1 VQVTAVL
8 AAAVALAASAPAP
21 LPHGLIAFSG
31 NCRTCPPAGEG
42 AALFTLRP
50 DGRVLQVALSNAAD
64 PRWSPNGRE
73 LVFNRIMPGGTA
85 GAGFSALWRSNVDG
99 SGLRQLT
106 SNHYD
111 SEADWSPDGKRIVF
125 VRLDPDAAS
134 AARSAL
140 WTVRRDGSGARLLLR
155 TRMGGALD
163 PEWSA
168 DGRRIVFAASADR
181 IYEVGSNGRGLRL
194 LGLRGRGP
202 RSSPDGRQLA
212 AVYGTKKGPTI
223 NVLDRK
229 SGDRR
234 IFAMGATAVAAGPL
248 AWSADGRWL
257 AYGRGREVRDPIG
270 GASTTYDLWCLR
282 LSDGR
287 RQLILRNLDLDGLD
301 WRRN

>member
-1 VQVTAVL
+1 MQVTAVL
-8 AAAVALAASAPAP
+8 VAAVALAGSAPAP
-21 LPHGLIAFSG
+21 LPHGLLAFSG
-31 NCRTCPPAGEG
+31 NCRRCPPAGEG

-50 DGRVLQVALSNAAD
+50 DGKTLQVAISNASD

-73 LVFNRIMPGGTA
+73 LVFSRLTPSGTSLT
-85 GAGFSALWRSNVDG
+85 GFSEIWRSNPDG
-99 SGLRQLT
+99 SGLRRLT
-106 SNHYD
+106 TGHTD
-111 SEADWSPDGKRIVF
+111 AEADWAPDGKRLVF
-125 VRLDPDAAS
+125 VRYELARAAVS
-134 AARSAL
+134 SL
-140 WTVRRDGSGARLLLR
+140 WTIRRDGSGENLLLPAR
-155 TRMGGALD
+155 AGGVRD

-168 DGRRIVFAASADR
+168 DGRRIVFARSADR

-194 LGLRGRGP
+194 LRLRGRLP

-234 IFAMGATAVAAGPL
+234 IFAMGPAAVAAGPL

-257 AYGRGREVRDPIG
+257 AYGREREVRDPIG
-270 GASTTYDLWCLR
+270 GRSTTYDLWCLR
-282 LSDGR
+282 LSDGH
-287 RQLILRNLDLDGLD
+287 RQVILRNMDLGGLD

>member
-8 AAAVALAASAPAP
+8 AAAVALAGSAPAP

-50 DGRVLQVALSNAAD
+50 DGKTLQVAISNASD
-64 PRWSPNGRE
+64 PRWSPDGRE
-73 LVFNRIMPGGTA
+73 LVFSRLTPGGTSLT
-85 GAGFSALWRSNVDG
+85 GFSEIWRSNPDG
-99 SGLRQLT
+99 SGIRRLT
-106 SNHYD
+106 SGHTD
-111 SEADWSPDGKRIVF
+111 AEADWSPDGKQVVFVRYEPARAPIGSLWTIRRDGSGERLLLRARIGVRDPEWSPDGKRIVF
-125 VRLDPDAAS
+125 
-134 AARSAL
+134 ARN
-140 WTVRRDGSGARLLLR
+140 
-155 TRMGGALD
+155 
-163 PEWSA
+163 P
-168 DGRRIVFAASADR
+168 DR
-181 IYEVGSNGRGLRL
+181 IYEVGTNGRGLRL
-194 LGLRGRGP
+194 LPLRGWLP

-234 IFAMGATAVAAGPL
+234 IFVLGTAVAAGPL

-270 GASTTYDLWCLR
+270 GISTTYDLWCLR

-287 RQLILRNLDLDGLD
+287 RQLLLRNLDLDGLD